1 MTGVKYRQNWL
12 LFIFVMANCMRPI
25 DGGVMN
31 VKQIEAF
38 RLVVLRGSMT
48 AAADELGT
56 SQPGVSRLIAEL
68 EDSTGLQL
76 FSRNGGRIQI
86 TDAGA
91 AFYRDV
97 ERSFVG
103 LDMLEQSAREI
114 RTMASGRLRIVAAPL
129 LALKFLPTVIERF
142 LMLHPQVYVSLEMRS
157 ESTMQRWVSSGHYDV
172 GFGTV
177 APEAYAV
184 TSEDLYRLPTIC
196 ALPASHPLASR
207 KKILASDLRGE
218 RLILPSYA
226 DEPRGPIDRVLRAA
240 GVDQVPAIETP
251 YAALIVSM
259 VSRGLGIGLTNAL
272 ATIDTS
278 PSRVVF
284 RPFEPS
290 IYVRGYIL
298 RTRLSQPKPLVSEF
312 LQLVT
317 ASLSEEIARLP
328 KAHR

>member
-1 MTGVKYRQNWL
+1 
-12 LFIFVMANCMRPI
+12 
-25 DGGVMN
+25 MN
-31 VKQIEAF
+31 FRQIEAF

-56 SQPGVSRLIAEL
+56 SQPGISRLIAEL
-68 EDSTGLQL
+68 EAAAGLRL

-86 TDAGA
+86 TEAGA

-114 RTMASGRLRIVAAPL
+114 RTMAGGRLRIVAAPL
-129 LALKFLPTVIERF
+129 LALKFLPAVIEQF
-142 LMLHPQVYVSLEMRS
+142 LQLHPQVYVSLEMRS
-157 ESTMQRWVSSGHYDV
+157 EATMQRWVSSGHYDV

-177 APEAYAV
+177 APEDYAV
-184 TSEDLYRLPTIC
+184 TSEDLYRLPTLC
-196 ALPASHPLASR
+196 AVPAAHRLAGR
-207 KKILASDLRGE
+207 KKILASDLRNE

-272 ATIDTS
+272 ATLDTD
-278 PSRVVF
+278 PARVVF
-284 RPFEPS
+284 LPFEPVV
-290 IYVRGYIL
+290 YVRGYIL
-298 RTRLSQPKPLVSEF
+298 RTRLNAPKPLVQAF
-312 LQLVT
+312 LGLVKH
-317 ASLSEEIARLP
+317 ALSDEISRLP
-328 KAHR
+328 EPHR